1 MEFSVLLIYGIFAII
16 TLASIL
22 WILAPIFAGDTP
34 TREPL
39 VGGSADTNDRTL
51 RRNQQ
56 LADLVADQELG
67 KLDPDDFSRMKG
79 ELDAD

>member
-1 MEFSVLLIYGIFAII
+1 MLVIFSIFAII
-16 TLASIL
+16 TLAAIL

-34 TREPL
+34 HRDSSE
-39 VGGSADTNDRTL
+39 GGSADTNDRTL

-67 KLDPDDFSRMKG
+67 KLDPEDFSRMKG

>member
-1 MEFSVLLIYGIFAII
+1 MLVVYSIFAII
-16 TLASIL
+16 TLAAII
-22 WILAPIFAGDTP
+22 WILAPIFADDIP
-34 TREPL
+34 HRHLSE
-39 VGGSADTNDRTL
+39 GGSTDTNDRAL

-67 KLDPDDFSRMKG
+67 KLDPKDFSRMKG